1 MKSSLSCYLLS
12 FSFLVLNY
20 NSYSQNAKIE
30 IETINNDDNS
40 VDLLYEKNLP
50 GSYVIKLNFSNIT
63 NCYTY
68 EYNTVVKNFSGKLL
82 RLTPNDP
89 KVGIGFSLNY
99 IYSLGVPNPKI
110 DPDFVYHLPFKKGKK
125 IRVDLA
131 QDITVKYFGKEKQS
145 DWFSFVVNSENTD
158 TICSIRKGI
167 VIDIINDFDTSI
179 SDDLQYTNKRNS
191 IVVEHPDGTFAEYT
205 GFKRNEIFVNIG
217 QQIYPQTELGTIDL
231 LNNVYRFDFCI
242 YYKSIVK
249 RAVPTNSKNAST
261 DTVYKFLSPYFW
273 SEEGKVKINS
283 STSCIVDS
291 NDELIISEFTK
302 SEKKKFFN
310 DKKSFINKK

>member
-20 NSYSQNAKIE
+20 NSYSQNAKI
-30 IETINNDDNS
+30 TIKQVVNKDNS
-40 VDLLYEKNLP
+40 IDLFYEKDLP
-50 GSYVIKLNFSNIT
+50 GSYFLKLNFSGLSNFY
-63 NCYTY
+63 ND
-68 EYNTVVKNFSGKLL
+68 EYSTVVKNYSGKLL
-82 RLTPNDP
+82 KLTPINSIFR
-89 KVGIGFSLNY
+89 IGFELRVN
-99 IYSLGVPNPKI
+99 YSLGIPNPNI
-110 DPDFVYHLPFKKGKK
+110 DSTFVYHLPFKKGKK

-131 QDITVKYFGKEKQS
+131 QNISVKYFGKEKQS
-145 DWFSFVVNSENTD
+145 DWFSYVVNTESTD

-167 VIDIINDFDTSI
+167 VIDIINDFDTSA

-310 DKKSFINKK
+310 DKNSFINKK